1 MLQKLRRIKQFS
13 FLMHVVSPFKLTIG
27 KHSKSAPIV
36 STWVPLKLYGMLNSL
51 CREKPLYFG
60 LSELN
65 AESKKIVLSSVLM
78 FLMRNVIDSSKVLF
92 EVL

>member
-65 AESKKIVLSSVLM
+65 AESKKIFEEWLK
-78 FLMRNVIDSSKVLF
+78 NPDEETKPLF
-92 EVL
+92 ATPTALF